1 MEILAIVFYCRL
13 TETFFKNPGNLFLIL
28 IMRVKSMNYGGK
40 VLKKPFI
47 QGLTNYWS
55 R

>member
-13 TETFFKNPGNLFLIL
+13 KETFFKNPGNLFLIL
-28 IMRVKSMNYGGK
+28 IMGVKSMNYGGK